1 MKILVKEL
9 PNIYNYVQYI
19 LPFQLSSDVTVT
31 IILKQLYRS
40 NDVLVDIYLNEI
52 SEDTKIIAGRKLT
65 SGGIVCFPRYD
76 MGFQYRIDC
85 MDMDMTGQPVRNDN
99 IQDFYLQFT
108 LDDGDY
114 ATE

>member
-1 MKILVKEL
+1 MKLLIKQL
-9 PNIYNYVQYI
+9 PNIFNNVQCI
-19 LPFQLSSDVTVT
+19 MPFQVSSDITVT
-31 IILKQLYRS
+31 MILKQLYRS
-40 NDVLVDIYLNEI
+40 NDVLIDIYLNEI

-65 SGGIVCFPRYD
+65 SGGIVCLPRYD

-85 MDMDMTGQPVRNDN
+85 VDIDMIGQPLRNDN